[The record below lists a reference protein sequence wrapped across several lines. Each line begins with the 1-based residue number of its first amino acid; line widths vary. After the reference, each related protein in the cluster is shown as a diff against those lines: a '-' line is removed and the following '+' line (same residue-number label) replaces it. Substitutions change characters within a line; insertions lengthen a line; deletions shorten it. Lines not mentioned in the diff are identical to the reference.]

1 MNDDLRT
8 LIARIHASP
17 SKLVVAV
24 TGGGASA
31 VAWLLA
37 VPGASRTVLE
47 AVVPYAQASLESWLG
62 GAPESYCSAATARQ
76 MARRGRDRA
85 AWLAPGERAVGVAC
99 TASLRSDRPKK
110 GDHRAHVAFATGEEV
125 VSWSLTLAKDQ
136 RERDGEDSLCGQL
149 ILNAVA
155 EAFGLAE
162 RLTLPLLPGE
172 AVVRESESTG
182 LLADLLAGRVEAV
195 CVEPDGRMHTDKR
208 ERAVLLPGSFNPL
221 HHGHAGMAEAA
232 ARRTGQAVTF
242 ELSVCN
248 PDKGVI
254 SGAEARR
261 RLGQFCARSAVW
273 LTRAATFD
281 HKARLFPGATFVV
294 GADTAVRVVQ
304 TRFYAD
310 SVEKMR
316 EALNVIRT
324 AGCRFLVAG
333 RADAEGMFVGLQELA
348 IPAEFADLFD
358 GLSADE
364 FRADVSSTGLR
375 AGAADRY
382 NPPRKAGPSER

>member
-1 MNDDLRT
+1 MNDEVRDLIT
-8 LIARIHASP
+8 RIHASL

-31 VAWLLA
+31 VSWLLA

-47 AVVPYAQASLESWLG
+47 AVVPYAQDALAGWLAD
-62 GAPESYCSAATARQ
+62 APGSYCSAATARQ
-76 MARRGRDRA
+76 MARRARDRA
-85 AWLAPGERAVGVAC
+85 AWLAAGERVVGVAC

-110 GDHRAHVAFATGEEV
+110 GEHRAHVAFATGEEV
-125 VSWSLTLAKDQ
+125 VSDSITFAKEQ
-136 RERDGEDSLCGQL
+136 RSREGEDELCGL
-149 ILNAVA
+149 LVLNAVA
-155 EAFGLAE
+155 EAFGLVE
-162 RLTLPLLPGE
+162 RVTLPLLPNE
-172 AVVRESESTG
+172 EIVRESVSTG
-182 LLADLLAGRVEAV
+182 LLAELLAGRVDAV
-195 CVEPDGRMHTDKR
+195 CVEPDGRMHADKR
-208 ERAVLLPGSFNPL
+208 EGAVLVPGSFNPL
-221 HHGHAGMAEAA
+221 HHGHAGMAAA
-232 ARRTGQAVTF
+232 AEQRTGRRAAF

-254 SGAEARR
+254 SGAELRR
-261 RLGQFCARSAVW
+261 RVGQFCTRSAVW

-281 HKARLFPGATFVV
+281 QKARLFPQAIFVV
-294 GADTAVRVVQ
+294 GSDTAARVVQ
-304 TRFYAD
+304 TRFYSD

-316 EALNVIRT
+316 DALNVIRS

-333 RADAEGMFVGLQELA
+333 RADAEGKFVGLAELA

-375 AGAADRY
+375 AGVTGRY
-382 NPPRKAGPSER
+382 NPPGEGG

>member
-1 MNDDLRT
+1 MTDEVRA
-8 LIARIHASP
+8 LIERLHASP

-31 VAWLLA
+31 VSWLLA

-47 AVVPYAQASLESWLG
+47 AVVPYAQDALAGWLAD
-62 GAPESYCSAATARQ
+62 APGSYCSAATARQ

-110 GDHRAHVAFATGEEV
+110 GEHRAHVAFATGEEV
-125 VSWSLTLAKDQ
+125 VSYSLTLAKEQ
-136 RERDGEDSLCGQL
+136 RPREGEDELCGQL
-149 ILNAVA
+149 VLNAVA
-155 EAFGLAE
+155 EAFGVAE
-162 RLTLPLLPGE
+162 RLTVPLLPGE
-172 AVVRESESTG
+172 EVVRESASTG
-182 LLADLLAGRVEAV
+182 LLAHLLAGRVEAV
-195 CVEPDGRMHTDKR
+195 CVEPDGRMHTDKL
-208 ERAVLLPGSFNPL
+208 EGAVLLSGSFNPL

-232 ARRTGQAVTF
+232 ARRTGRSAAF

-254 SGAEARR
+254 SGAEVRR
-261 RLGQFCARSAVW
+261 RVGQFCARSAVW

-281 HKARLFPGATFVV
+281 LKARLFPRAIFVV
-294 GADTAVRVVQ
+294 GADTAARVVQ
-304 TRFYAD
+304 TRFYCD
-310 SVEKMR
+310 SVEKMQK
-316 EALNVIRT
+316 ALDVIRA

-333 RADAEGMFVGLQELA
+333 RADAEGRFVGLQELA

-375 AGAADRY
+375 S
-382 NPPRKAGPSER
+382 PRPG